1 MDNIVYLGS
10 YDVYYDLF
18 ADTILQIGLIK
29 CNVASYRLFAD
40 IFFAFSQLKQII
52 NLSGIF
58 KF

>member
-10 YDVYYDLF
+10 YNAHYDLF
-18 ADTILQIGLIK
+18 TDAILQKSFIK

-40 IFFAFSQLKQII
+40 ILFAFSQLKQII
-52 NLSGIF
+52 NLSSIL